1 VAAVLAVAVPER
13 RHQSRLFNLDVLEEP
28 DGGRIGEDA
37 LDTCKRRPTASM
49 TAMRPV

>member
-28 DGGRIGEDA
+28 DGGRISKA
-37 LDTCKRRPTASM
+37 RMLSILAS
-49 TAMRPV
+49 AGPQPA